1 MKTINKTISRALR
14 KASILIAVSPL
25 LITPLLSNEAWAQ
38 STNPSQINSYIQ
50 QLNNPNQSQQAL
62 KSLVSIGKPAVKAL
76 ITALQHQNPEVRA
89 NAATALAQ
97 IGNDAAPALPAL
109 SRALQDKDPKVRS
122 AAVEAF
128 GSIGRRAMVPY
139 LVANLKHE
147 NASVRY
153 NAAHGLTRLGN
164 YAESAVPT
172 LTQTLQDKET
182 WVRLTAAT
190 ALGNIGVRALPSLPA
205 LVTSMEDK
213 DISVRHSAAYALGSI
228 GTNAQETVNKV
239 STKDL
244 DTVILHLEKGLKV
257 VVKPNLEFREQ
268 AVSSVRTP
276 LEALKKE
283 RNKRRIT
290 QILSE
295 FKNLSL
301 GSSKTNNLVVY
312 LK

>member
-1 MKTINKTISRALR
+1 MRTIIKTISRASR
-14 KASILIAVSPL
+14 KASILIAISPL
-25 LITPLLSNEAWAQ
+25 ILTPLFVHSASAQ

-50 QLNNPNQSQQAL
+50 QLSNPNQSQQAQ
-62 KSLVSIGKPAVKAL
+62 KSLVSIGKPAVQAL
-76 ITALQHQNPEVRA
+76 ITALQQHQNPEVRA
-89 NAATALAQ
+89 AAATALAK

-122 AAVEAF
+122 SAVEAF
-128 GSIGRRAMVPY
+128 GSIGKRAMIPY

-172 LTQTLQDKET
+172 LTDTLKDKEA

-190 ALGNIGVRALPSLPA
+190 ALGNIGVRALSSLPA
-205 LVTSMEDK
+205 LVTNMEDK

-228 GTNAQETVNKV
+228 ATNAQETVNKV

-244 DTVILHLEKGLKV
+244 DTLILHLEKGLKIAA
-257 VVKPNLEFREQ
+257 KPNLEFRQQ
-268 AVSSVRTP
+268 AISLVSTP

-290 QILSE
+290 QLLSQW
-295 FKNLSL
+295 KHLSL
-301 GSSKTNNLVVY
+301 QKI
-312 LK
+312 